1 MPRPQEAPLEA
12 RRAAAMNECRQALA
26 VRRIADEHLE
36 LRGGIAGFMAGTPW
50 VCKAVAVD
58 LEQPLDK
65 AAVAELVAWFEARGA
80 RPLVEVTSFSAPRT
94 FASLAEA
101 GLSLVETEHVFV
113 CRLPGP
119 ERPLPAGYTIR
130 TLDVDDEAAMQRHAE
145 IVCSGFHPDPDT
157 RPPGVIESAKRGQ
170 RQYGA
175 QGFFVLDPEGDP
187 VAASGM
193 EITTFEHAVL
203 EGPRTLAALWG
214 TTVLPDHRGV
224 GLQQALMAHRLRV
237 GAAGGARVAFIESQ
251 PGIPTARNAVRLGFT
266 LGYTRLVFR
275 AKRNAPRTEPS
286 VS

>member
-1 MPRPQEAPLEA
+1 MPPSQEPAFEA
-12 RRAAAMNECRQALA
+12 RTAAAMNECRQALA
-26 VRRIADEHLE
+26 VRRIADEHLA
-36 LRGGIAGFMAGTPW
+36 LRGGVAGFMAGTPW

-58 LEQPLDK
+58 LEHPLDK

-101 GLSLVETEHVFV
+101 GLALVETEHVYV

-119 ERPLPAGYTIR
+119 EHALPSGYAMR
-130 TLDVDDEAAMQRHAE
+130 ALDVDDEAAMQSHAE
-145 IVCSGFHPDPDT
+145 IVCSGFHPDPET

-170 RQYGA
+170 RQEGA
-175 QGFFVLDPEGDP
+175 QGFFVLGPQGDP

-193 EITTFEHAVL
+193 EITTVEHPVL
-203 EGPRTLAALWG
+203 AGPQTLAALWG
-214 TTVLPDHRGV
+214 TTVLPDHRGK
-224 GLQQALMAHRLRV
+224 GLQQALMAHRLSV

-275 AKRNAPRTEPS
+275 ARRNAPRA
-286 VS
+286 